1 VSAGRAGSARSTAA
15 GRRSRRAS
23 AATPAT
29 ARRTGRA
36 AAARRAAS
44 VAALGA
50 AALLV
55 AGCARKP
62 DPRVA
67 AEAEARIA
75 ELHAAHEALH
85 DSLEALVA
93 GDSLLLAA
101 AADTGQVIVALREPL
116 VENLVN
122 EVTRRYLDRVEV
134 HLTPDVEVEES
145 GEIRVKVLVARVK
158 AGDWHVHLTIHRIDG
173 VLRAKPPAVTVTG
186 TNRLELALPVTLE
199 DGRGEATLRFRW
211 DAAGVAGAVCGDFE
225 TTQRITGRV
234 LPAGYTIDGAFVL
247 SANERTI
254 VAEPEFP
261 AEKFRL
267 VVDLSPESW
276 DEVRRTLASQDKIF
290 KCGIALDP
298 PDVIQKLRALGR
310 KGFNVKL
317 PRSIFRTVELPASVS
332 EAVTV
337 ETRRVELSVRPNV
350 LRVTPRTFW
359 YSAAVETAISD
370 AAPAPA
376 DTLVQPGESPAGAA
390 GGAVGGAG
398 D

>member
-1 VSAGRAGSARSTAA
+1 V
-15 GRRSRRAS
+15 
-23 AATPAT
+23 
-29 ARRTGRA
+29 
-36 AAARRAAS
+36 
-44 VAALGA
+44 GA
-50 AALLV
+50 AAVLV

-62 DPRVA
+62 DPRIA

-75 ELHAAHEALH
+75 ELRAAHEALH

-145 GEIRVKVLVARVK
+145 GEVRVKVLVARVK

-350 LRVTPRTFW
+350 LRVTPRTVW
-359 YSAAVETAISD
+359 YSAAVQTAISD
-370 AAPAPA
+370 AVPAPA
-376 DTLVQPGESPAGAA
+376 DTLVQPDESPAGAA
-390 GGAVGGAG
+390 GGTGGGPG

>member
-1 VSAGRAGSARSTAA
+1 MSAVRGRSARSTAA
-15 GRRSRRAS
+15 GRGNRRAS

-55 AGCARKP
+55 AGCAKKP
-62 DPRVA
+62 DPRVT

-173 VLRAKPPAVTVTG
+173 VLRAKPPEVTVTG
-186 TNRLELALPVTLE
+186 TNRLGLALPVTLE

-370 AAPAPA
+370 AVPAPA
-376 DTLVQPGESPAGAA
+376 DTLVQPDESPAGAA
-390 GGAVGGAG
+390 GGAGGGSG